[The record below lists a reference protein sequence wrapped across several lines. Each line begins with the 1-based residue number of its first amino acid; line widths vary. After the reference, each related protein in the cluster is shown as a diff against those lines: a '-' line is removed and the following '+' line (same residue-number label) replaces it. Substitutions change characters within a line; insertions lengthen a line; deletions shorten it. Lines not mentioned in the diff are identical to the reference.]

1 MKGDSMGLDDLTNK
15 AKDALNSDKGEEISD
30 QGLDKASDAANNVTG
45 GKFEDQIN
53 QGRDGADDK
62 LGNE

>member
-1 MKGDSMGLDDLTNK
+1 MGLDDLTNK
-15 AKDALNSDKGEEISD
+15 AKDAMNSEKGEEVSD
-30 QGLDKASDAANNVTG
+30 QGLDKAADFANDKTG

>member
-1 MKGDSMGLDDLTNK
+1 MGLDDLTNK
-15 AKDALNSDKGEEISD
+15 AKDAVNSEKGEEFSD
-30 QGLDKASDAANNVTG
+30 QGLDKATDFANDKTG

-53 QGRDGADDK
+53 QGRDGVDGK

>member
-1 MKGDSMGLDDLTNK
+1 MGLEDLTNQ
-15 AKDALNSDKGEEISD
+15 AKDAVNSDKGEEFSD
-30 QGLDKASDAANNVTG
+30 QGLDKATDFANDKTG

-53 QGRDGADDK
+53 QGRDGVDGK

>member
-1 MKGDSMGLDDLTNK
+1 MGLDDLTNK
-15 AKDALNSDKGEEISD
+15 AKDASNSDKGEKISD

>member
-15 AKDALNSDKGEEISD
+15 AKDAMNSDKGEEIRD
-30 QGLDKASDAANNVTG
+30 QGLDKAADAANDATG

-53 QGRDGADDK
+53 KGKDAIGDK
-62 LGNE
+62 FGDQ

>member
-1 MKGDSMGLDDLTNK
+1 MGLDDLTNK
-15 AKDALNSDKGEEISD
+15 AKDAMNSDKGEEITD

-53 QGRDGADDK
+53 KVRDGADDK